1 MSWTT
6 SVLVVANVTAGSEEL
21 LEAMKARAAVGP
33 TSFTLLVPKS
43 SAARPVGPDDP
54 LADAAVARM
63 RDAGLDVASVVT
75 DDDPMVAVNE
85 TFDPRRHDEI
95 IVSTLPVGD
104 SKWLQIDLPHR
115 VARMTSAPVT
125 HVVAIPRAP
134 RAPTVATA
142 APEHRSGL
150 LRPLEAL
157 TWSGSRR
164 RE

>member
-6 SVLVVANVTAGSEEL
+6 QVLVIANVTAGSEEL
-21 LEAMKARAAVGP
+21 LGAMRSRASEGP
-33 TSFTLLVPKS
+33 TRFTLLVPRS
-43 SAARPVGPDDP
+43 RAVSAVDGADP
-54 LADAAVARM
+54 LDAVVARM
-63 RDAGLDVASVVT
+63 LDAGLDVESVVA
-75 DDDPMVAVNE
+75 DSDPIVAVSE

-95 IVSTLPVGD
+95 IVATLPVGD

-125 HVVAIPRAP
+125 HVIAVPRAP
-134 RAPTVATA
+134 QATNVAP
-142 APEHRSGL
+142 APAQYPWGL

-164 RE
+164 HD